1 MTNRG
6 STWTRLGLLA
16 AGLGLAAVGA
26 GTLPG
31 GGAAASPATAGE
43 GGGSEATA
51 QLRRDVEAVHAT
63 GATGVIA
70 ATQNA
75 EGHEATARAGV
86 DTLGSD
92 QPVPRD
98 AYYRIGSDT
107 KTFTAVVA
115 LQLVAEGTLGLDD
128 TVEQWLPG
136 VVAGNGNDGSRITL
150 TNLLRQTSG
159 LSDYDDLLFGDPE
172 DFTPGAYREGRFT
185 HHTSREL
192 VDLALTRPPGW
203 LPDAE
208 DPSAETRWAYSNTN
222 YLLAG
227 MIIEKAT
234 GHSWEREVHERIIE
248 PLGLAHTL
256 TPGTSAYVPE
266 PTATAYSQLPG
277 REDGQQELTDTT
289 LAVGPGPD
297 GAIISTNRDMNTF
310 LRALMGG
317 ELLPPEQLAA
327 MKETVPSDEPGHAY
341 GMGLWWAPRCGD
353 GEGLWFHGGTSFGTI
368 SETGVT
374 DDGSA
379 AATAAVFTVPFAD
392 PERWDAQDAASRA
405 LIDHALCR

>member
-1 MTNRG
+1 MDRG
-6 STWTRLGLLA
+6 GTFTRLGLLA
-16 AGLGLAAVGA
+16 AGLGLAAATA
-26 GTLPG
+26 GILPG
-31 GGAAASPATAGE
+31 GGEASAALAGE
-43 GGGSEATA
+43 GKGGGEDAAA
-51 QLRRDVEAVHAT
+51 QLRRDAEAIHAT
-63 GATGVIA
+63 GATGVTA

-75 EGHEATARAGV
+75 EGQEAAARAGV

-92 QPVPRD
+92 RPVPRD

-136 VVAGNGNDGSRITL
+136 VVSGNSHDGSRITL

-159 LSDYDDLLFGDPE
+159 LPDYDDILFGDPE
-172 DFTPGAYREGRFT
+172 DFTPEAYREGRFT
-185 HHTSREL
+185 LHTSQEL
-192 VDLALTRPPGW
+192 VDLALTRPPAW
-203 LPDAE
+203 LPDAG

-248 PLGLAHTL
+248 PLGLTHTL

-266 PTATAYSQLPG
+266 PTATAYSLLPG
-277 REDGQQELTDTT
+277 QPEPTDTT
-289 LAVGPGPD
+289 LATGPGPD
-297 GAIISTNRDMNTF
+297 GAVISTNQDMNTF

-327 MKETVPSDEPGHAY
+327 MKETVPTDEPGTGY
-341 GMGLWWAPRCGD
+341 GMGISWAPRCGD

-379 AATAAVFTVPFAD
+379 AATAAVFTVPFGD
-392 PERWDAQDAASRA
+392 PERWDAQDAASRR
-405 LIDHALCR
+405 LIDNALCR